1 MLSVLFSQVLRICEG
16 KVQRPLGTLFQH
28 LTAPTLKDTD
38 ILETLHLTSVLAH
51 PNCFSIPVIQGTLS
65 EYQNGLF
72 LNSEEVPT
80 NSPMPLCTPGQS
92 PMESCQDTQINQ
104 SPRLQFY
111 FLSHLLIS
119 EVKTL

>member
-1 MLSVLFSQVLRICEG
+1 MLSVLSSQVLRICEG

-28 LTAPTLKDTD
+28 LTLLTVKDTD
-38 ILETLHLTSVLAH
+38 ILETLRLTSVLAH
-51 PNCFSIPVIQGTLS
+51 PHCFSILVIQVS

-72 LNSEEVPT
+72 LNSEEVST

-92 PMESCQDTQINQ
+92 PIESCQDTQINQ
-104 SPRLQFY
+104 SPKLQFY
-111 FLSHLLIS
+111 FLSHLFLS